1 MQNSDLD
8 DSHKRPRRIK
18 DQQRAQTI
26 NAIGGGKSHHTY
38 HLKVSIVPLKPDDS
52 NSAQIPKAFM
62 AVYSKPICPPAGK
75 SQYLQESFS
84 MDQAYCQLECF
95 VVGRGNCGER

>member
-26 NAIGGGKSHHTY
+26 NAIGGGKSHHIN
-38 HLKVSIVPLKPDDS
+38 HFKVSIVPLKPDDS
-52 NSAQIPKAFM
+52 NSAQIPEAFM
-62 AVYSKPICPPAGK
+62 AVSSKPICPPAGK
-75 SQYLQESFS
+75 SRHL
-84 MDQAYCQLECF
+84 
-95 VVGRGNCGER
+95 